1 MACSFISGFKTVDGR
16 VILQYF
22 LSSEEFSS
30 EVVCSLSPAAARLE
44 LSSTLTHAPS
54 LADFIL
60 LSALCGPPVQA
71 TLHCFPD
78 ICSTFPFCV
87 AGVRKWNGKS
97 APPPTVAT
105 WQGRR
110 AVGQEPAGHSRAYL
124 WSAFSSL
131 QSEALCCA
139 ACLRT
144 HSVTLPTLFLAI
156 SHTLKSKNWSQ
167 EQPEKM
173 HFLLPHYVPPAS
185 SFPRLFIL
193 MGLTHEKG
201 SPLCRNGG
209 EGLGH
214 ISRAVHRCPSHSG
227 QNE

>member
-1 MACSFISGFKTVDGR
+1 MSDLTVSLTLRAGQVVLDE
-16 VILQYF
+16 V
-22 LSSEEFSS
+22 SSLPTERRELHTRTPH
-30 EVVCSLSPAAARLE
+30 VSLL
-44 LSSTLTHAPS
+44 
-54 LADFIL
+54 IL
-60 LSALCGPPVQA
+60 LYNLWSPPVQA
-71 TLHCFPD
+71 AHPCFPD

-87 AGVRKWNGKS
+87 AEKGSGKEKS

-131 QSEALCCA
+131 QSEALCSPA
-139 ACLRT
+139 W
-144 HSVTLPTLFLAI
+144 VYTLLLSPHAV
-156 SHTLKSKNWSQ
+156 SRC
-167 EQPEKM
+167 
-173 HFLLPHYVPPAS
+173 LPHAPIQKLVTRTTGEDALSPHSLCLPPS

-201 SPLCRNGG
+201 SPLCRNER
-209 EGLGH
+209 EGSGH